1 MVMANNKSVI
11 NLLQEVLIKEGCAPS
26 YNFEE
31 KSTNTID
38 RQFLCNVS
46 CKELNASGIGISK
59 KEAKQ
64 NAAKNMLL
72 LLISKNKTS
81 LLGDTLSLS
90 SVANTGQSFAK
101 VYETSSSYKQSNT
114 VCNYVG
120 KLQEFCQQQ
129 KINPKDILYE
139 LISEEGPRHLRTF
152 TIRVNVGSLHE
163 SGTATC
169 KKLAKQEAAKK
180 LLTCLKSNTA
190 NINTT
195 NLDNSNVAIINAVNL
210 DKVKSNVANTNIL
223 DTNQEVISTK
233 SNIDK
238 KTLANRIQDSDTKV
252 KCVTEKTS
260 LVAELSKKESFNQ
273 KIKEPT
279 QAPSM
284 EVIELMSDEDEKND
298 GKIKSKVCNSNCVNF
313 KCSSGINMKLAPSF
327 ACSFYGVSLEKK
339 KKRMICEECF
349 NTALKH
355 QKQLV
360 KAFVE
365 QKPLLDCN
373 FPDHTM
379 EVEISDSDESDDEKK
394 REPDNNE
401 YIPEDVLSDIQDKL
415 DDTLS
420 YIYKKYNVE
429 QHAKVACESLKKR
442 WQNICA
448 ANDSLN
454 TEIRGVMRTMDK
466 LRNNL
471 YEDFRPQIKMIEELQ
486 ISDAITENAHSFV
499 ATKKVTQVRVP
510 PSSLQDNQLE
520 VLAIEPSSNKQTK
533 VLNLPPTGPLVKR
546 PPEIDDIVYIMK
558 NAVVPWIKAKVQNI
572 FSTNPWA
579 IRVKFLQKK
588 YNSAMKTVSGK
599 HLAITEISKVMIP
612 VGTRVVAIFRD
623 TCSNN
628 YYSGIIAETPKSINK
643 YRYLVFFDDGYAQ
656 YVVHNDIFLVWET
669 SSRVWEDIPNESREF
684 VKKYLESYP
693 ERPMVKLQP
702 GQMVKTEWNGKWW
715 LARVVQVDASLVQ
728 MHFDAD
734 RRTEWIYRGSTRL
747 GPLFIEVLKA
757 NTRQLQQSGSAHTRH
772 RIPATFNKTN
782 LPYVEYTSNVEEDVQ
797 TQNVQAEKTTV
808 ATSVA
813 SSTPSAPQQPR
824 AVAKKSTAKRPNNV
838 DTSTYNSIVETKPS
852 HSIVF
857 YHTQRKYEPKKYVP
871 HKCGPKCI
879 RGIKVSPDD
888 LKRLSPLS
896 IPLLCGWHRQL
907 CKFSKSKKVILYQ
920 TPCGIRLRNMEE
932 LHRYLR
938 TTNSTLSVDLFDF
951 DYWVRAFADFIVE
964 KCFINIKDLS
974 YGVENVPIPCVND
987 LDHTQPD
994 TIRYTTRREPTE
1006 GVNLNLDPAF
1016 LCSCDCEDDCQD
1028 KTKCQCWQLTI
1039 QGATLG
1045 GKVANTAVGYIYKR
1059 LPEPVTTGIYECN
1072 SGCKCSVKTCLN
1084 RVVQH
1089 PLRLKLQVFK
1099 TGPRGWGIRCLNDI
1113 PHGAFICIYAG
1124 RLLTEQGA
1132 NEGGKNYGDEYL
1144 AELDYVEV
1152 VEGFKEGYESDV
1164 LESEMPMSPA
1174 ENDNKKKATGMSDEE
1189 EDNTK
1194 ESANDSDEDFNIDNY
1209 VALNKDIELET
1220 TAESSSIRK
1229 RLRKRKRNEMDNQ
1242 PEMSEENSEDGS
1254 TKGLENIKSFTSE
1267 IQDTINISD
1276 DDDSRNDVRREPSRF
1291 EPSVEPKQIER
1302 STFKSVRDYF
1312 GADEAVYIMDAKTTG
1327 NIGRYLNH
1335 SCDPNVFVQNV
1346 FVDTHDVRFP
1356 WVAFFALQYIKA
1368 GQELTWNYSYDVGS
1382 IPGKVIICK
1391 CGAANCR
1398 GRLL

>member
-1 MVMANNKSVI
+1 
-11 NLLQEVLIKEGCAPS
+11 
-26 YNFEE
+26 
-31 KSTNTID
+31 
-38 RQFLCNVS
+38 
-46 CKELNASGIGISK
+46 
-59 KEAKQ
+59 
-64 NAAKNMLL
+64 
-72 LLISKNKTS
+72 
-81 LLGDTLSLS
+81 
-90 SVANTGQSFAK
+90 
-101 VYETSSSYKQSNT
+101 
-114 VCNYVG
+114 
-120 KLQEFCQQQ
+120 
-129 KINPKDILYE
+129 
-139 LISEEGPRHLRTF
+139 
-152 TIRVNVGSLHE
+152 
-163 SGTATC
+163 
-169 KKLAKQEAAKK
+169 
-180 LLTCLKSNTA
+180 
-190 NINTT
+190 
-195 NLDNSNVAIINAVNL
+195 
-210 DKVKSNVANTNIL
+210 
-223 DTNQEVISTK
+223 
-233 SNIDK
+233 
-238 KTLANRIQDSDTKV
+238 
-252 KCVTEKTS
+252 
-260 LVAELSKKESFNQ
+260 
-273 KIKEPT
+273 
-279 QAPSM
+279 M
-284 EVIELMSDEDEKND
+284 EVIELMSDEEEKNTR
-298 GKIKSKVCNSNCVNF
+298 KAKSKVYNSNCINF
-313 KCSSGINMKLAPSF
+313 KCRSGINMKVAPSF
-327 ACSFYGVSLEKK
+327 ACAFYGVSLEKK
-339 KKRMICEECF
+339 KKRIICKECF
-349 NTALKH
+349 DNALEH

-365 QKPLLDCN
+365 NRSLLDCY

-379 EVEISDSDESDDEKK
+379 EVEISDSDDSEDEKK
-394 REPDNNE
+394 KESDNNE
-401 YIPEDVLSDIQDKL
+401 YIPEDILLDIKSKL

-420 YIYKKYNVE
+420 CIYKKYNME
-429 QHAKVACESLKKR
+429 QHVKVACETLKRR
-442 WQNICA
+442 WRDICA

-454 TEIRGVMRTMDK
+454 TEIREMMRTMDK
-466 LRNNL
+466 LRNNM
-471 YEDFRPQIKMIEELQ
+471 YEDFRPQIKMLEELQ
-486 ISDAITENAHSFV
+486 LNDEITEGAHPLV

-510 PSSLQDNQLE
+510 PSSLLQDSQLE
-520 VLAIEPSSNKQTK
+520 VLAIEPSGTK
-533 VLNLPPTGPLVKR
+533 EMIAPKLPPTGPLVKR
-546 PPEIDDIVYIMK
+546 APEIDDIVYIMK
-558 NAVVPWIKAKVQNI
+558 TPVMPWIKAKVLNI
-572 FSTNPWA
+572 VSNPWSV
-579 IRVKFLQKK
+579 RVRLIQKR
-588 YNSAMKTVSGK
+588 YNSAVKTVPGK
-599 HLAITEISKVMIP
+599 LIAITEVSQVMIP
-612 VGTRVVAIFRD
+612 VGTRVVAIFHD
-623 TCSNN
+623 DVSNN

-656 YVVHNDIFLVWET
+656 YVVHNDILLVLDT
-669 SSRVWEDIPNESREF
+669 SPRIWEDIPSESREF

-702 GQMVKTEWNGKWW
+702 GQMVKTEWKGKWW

-734 RRTEWIYRGSTRL
+734 KRTEWIYRGSTRL
-747 GPLFIEVLKA
+747 GPLYLEVLKA
-757 NTRQLQQSGSAHTRH
+757 NARQQLQQSGNAHTRH
-772 RIPATFNKTN
+772 RIPATSNKNN
-782 LPYVEYTSNVEEDVQ
+782 LPYVEYTSNVEEDV
-797 TQNVQAEKTTV
+797 TQNVQAEKATV
-808 ATSVA
+808 ATSVTA
-813 SSTPSAPQQPR
+813 STPSTAPQQPR
-824 AVAKKSTAKRPNNV
+824 AVAKKSTARRQTSV
-838 DTSTYNSIVETKPS
+838 DTITTYNSTVETKPS

-857 YHTQRKYEPKKYVP
+857 YHTQRKYEPKKYVL
-871 HKCGPKCI
+871 HKCGSKCI
-879 RGIKVSPDD
+879 KGIKVSHDD
-888 LKRLSPLS
+888 LKGLSPLS

-907 CKFSKSKKVILYQ
+907 CKFSKGKKVILYQ
-920 TPCGIRLRNMEE
+920 TPCGVRLRNVEE

-938 TTNSTLSVDLFDF
+938 MTNSTLSVDLFDF
-951 DYWVRAFADFIVE
+951 DYWVRAFADFVVE

-1006 GVNLNLDPAF
+1006 GVHLNLDPAF

-1028 KTKCQCWQLTI
+1028 KEKCQCWQLTI
-1039 QGATLG
+1039 KGATLG
-1045 GKVANTAVGYIYKR
+1045 GKMPNTAVGYMYKR

-1164 LESEMPMSPA
+1164 LEPEMPTSPT
-1174 ENDNKKKATGMSDEE
+1174 EKDNKKKTTDVSDE

-1194 ESANDSDEDFNIDNY
+1194 ESTNGSDEDFNIDNY
-1209 VALNKDIELET
+1209 VASCNKDLLET

-1229 RLRKRKRNEMDNQ
+1229 RLRKRKRDEIDNQ
-1242 PEMSEENSEDGS
+1242 PDISEENSEDGS
-1254 TKGLENIKSFTSE
+1254 ITRDLENTTKVSMNE
-1267 IQDTINISD
+1267 NQDTINISD

-1312 GADEAVYIMDAKTTG
+1312 GEDEAVYIMDAKTTG

>member
-1 MVMANNKSVI
+1 MA
-11 NLLQEVLIKEGCAPS
+11 Q
-26 YNFEE
+26 
-31 KSTNTID
+31 
-38 RQFLCNVS
+38 
-46 CKELNASGIGISK
+46 
-59 KEAKQ
+59 
-64 NAAKNMLL
+64 
-72 LLISKNKTS
+72 
-81 LLGDTLSLS
+81 
-90 SVANTGQSFAK
+90 
-101 VYETSSSYKQSNT
+101 
-114 VCNYVG
+114 
-120 KLQEFCQQQ
+120 
-129 KINPKDILYE
+129 
-139 LISEEGPRHLRTF
+139 
-152 TIRVNVGSLHE
+152 
-163 SGTATC
+163 
-169 KKLAKQEAAKK
+169 
-180 LLTCLKSNTA
+180 
-190 NINTT
+190 
-195 NLDNSNVAIINAVNL
+195 
-210 DKVKSNVANTNIL
+210 
-223 DTNQEVISTK
+223 
-233 SNIDK
+233 
-238 KTLANRIQDSDTKV
+238 
-252 KCVTEKTS
+252 
-260 LVAELSKKESFNQ
+260 
-273 KIKEPT
+273 
-279 QAPSM
+279 SM
-284 EVIELMSDEDEKND
+284 EIIELMSDEEETVK
-298 GKIKSKVCNSNCVNF
+298 KTKSKVCNSNCVNF
-313 KCSSGINMKLAPSF
+313 KCSSGVDMRLAPSF
-327 ACSFYGVSLEKK
+327 ACAFYGVSLEKK
-339 KKRMICEECF
+339 KKKRVICKECF
-349 NTALKH
+349 DAALKH
-355 QKQLV
+355 QRQLV
-360 KAFVE
+360 TAFT
-365 QKPLLDCN
+365 QNKSLLDCH

-394 REPDNNE
+394 KEPDSNE
-401 YIPEDVLSDIQDKL
+401 YIPEDVILDIKDKL

-420 YIYKKYNVE
+420 YLFKKYNVH
-429 QHAKVACESLKKR
+429 QHTKVACETLSKR
-442 WQNICA
+442 WRNICA

-454 TEIRGVMRTMDK
+454 TEIREVMCNMDK

-471 YEDFRPQIKMIEELQ
+471 YDDFRPPIEMLEELQ
-486 ISDAITENAHSFV
+486 INDGVIGNALV
-499 ATKKVTQVRVP
+499 ATKKVTQMRVP
-510 PSSLQDNQLE
+510 LSSVQQENQLE
-520 VLAIEPSSNKQTK
+520 VLAIEPSGTK
-533 VLNLPPTGPLVKR
+533 STRIPNLPPTGPLVKR
-546 PPEIDDIVYIMK
+546 SPHADDIVYVMK
-558 NAVVPWIKAKVQNI
+558 TPFMPWIKAKVQSI
-572 FSTNPWA
+572 VSSNPWA
-579 IRVKFLQKK
+579 VRVKLIQKK
-588 YNSAMKTVSGK
+588 YNAAIKTLSGK
-599 HLAITEISKVMIP
+599 LIALAEQSKVLIP
-612 VGTRVVAIFRD
+612 VGTRVVAIFHD
-623 TCSNN
+623 VTSSN

-656 YVVHNDIFLVWET
+656 YVTHNDIFLVLET
-669 SSRVWEDIPNESREF
+669 SSRIWEDIPIESREF

-702 GQMVKTEWNGKWW
+702 GQMVKTEWKGKWW
-715 LARVVQVDASLVQ
+715 LARVVLVDASLVQ

-734 RRTEWIYRGSTRL
+734 GRTEWIYRGSTRL
-747 GPLFIEVLKA
+747 GPLYIEVMKA
-757 NTRQLQQSGSAHTRH
+757 NARQLQQSGNVHTRH
-772 RIPATFNKTN
+772 RIPATSNKSN
-782 LPYVEYTSNVEEDVQ
+782 LPYVEYTSNVEEDVVM
-797 TQNVQAEKTTV
+797 QNTVQVSEKATV
-808 ATSVA
+808 ATSA
-813 SSTPSAPQQPR
+813 SSTPSTTAQQPR
-824 AVAKKSTAKRPNNV
+824 AVARKSTARRQNNV
-838 DTSTYNSIVETKPS
+838 DSTTYNSTVETKPS

-857 YHTQRKYEPKKYVP
+857 YHTQREYEPKKYVV

-879 RGIKVSPDD
+879 KGIKVSQDD
-888 LKRLSPLS
+888 LKGLSPLS
-896 IPLLCGWHRQL
+896 VPLLCGWHRQL
-907 CKFSKSKKVILYQ
+907 CKFSKGKKVILYQ
-920 TPCGIRLRNMEE
+920 TPCGVRLRSMEE

-938 TTNSTLSVDLFDF
+938 VTNSTLSVDLFDF
-951 DYWVRAFADFIVE
+951 DYWVRAVADFVVE

-1045 GKVANTAVGYIYKR
+1045 GKMPNTAVGYIYKR

-1174 ENDNKKKATGMSDEE
+1174 EVTAKKKVASVSDEDE
-1189 EDNTK
+1189 ENTK
-1194 ESANDSDEDFNIDNY
+1194 ETVNDSDEDFNIDSY
-1209 VALNKDIELET
+1209 VACNKDLELET

-1229 RLRKRKRNEMDNQ
+1229 RLRKRKREEMDNQ
-1242 PEMSEENSEDGS
+1242 PDVSEDNSEDESVTRGS
-1254 TKGLENIKSFTSE
+1254 ENTKSSSENRITD
-1267 IQDTINISD
+1267 QDTINISD
-1276 DDDSRNDVRREPSRF
+1276 DEDSRNDVRREPSRF

-1312 GADEAVYIMDAKTTG
+1312 GEDEAVYIMDAKTTG

>member
-1 MVMANNKSVI
+1 
-11 NLLQEVLIKEGCAPS
+11 
-26 YNFEE
+26 
-31 KSTNTID
+31 
-38 RQFLCNVS
+38 
-46 CKELNASGIGISK
+46 ELF
-59 KEAKQ
+59 
-64 NAAKNMLL
+64 
-72 LLISKNKTS
+72 NKTIIWKM
-81 LLGDTLSLS
+81 
-90 SVANTGQSFAK
+90 AQAQS
-101 VYETSSSYKQSNT
+101 
-114 VCNYVG
+114 
-120 KLQEFCQQQ
+120 
-129 KINPKDILYE
+129 
-139 LISEEGPRHLRTF
+139 
-152 TIRVNVGSLHE
+152 
-163 SGTATC
+163 
-169 KKLAKQEAAKK
+169 
-180 LLTCLKSNTA
+180 
-190 NINTT
+190 
-195 NLDNSNVAIINAVNL
+195 
-210 DKVKSNVANTNIL
+210 
-223 DTNQEVISTK
+223 
-233 SNIDK
+233 
-238 KTLANRIQDSDTKV
+238 
-252 KCVTEKTS
+252 
-260 LVAELSKKESFNQ
+260 AE
-273 KIKEPT
+273 I
-279 QAPSM
+279 
-284 EVIELMSDEDEKND
+284 IELMSDEDEK
-298 GKIKSKVCNSNCVNF
+298 KTRKTKSKGYNSNCVNF
-313 KCSSGINMKLAPSF
+313 KCRSGINMKVAPSF
-327 ACSFYGVSLEKK
+327 ACAFYGVSLEKK
-339 KKRMICEECF
+339 KKRIICKECF
-349 NTALKH
+349 DAALQH

-360 KAFVE
+360 QAFVE
-365 QKPLLDCN
+365 NKSLLDCY

-379 EVEISDSDESDDEKK
+379 EVEISDSDDSDDEKK
-394 REPDNNE
+394 KELEKDNNE
-401 YIPEDVLSDIQDKL
+401 YIPEDVLLDIKDKL
-415 DDTLS
+415 NDTLS
-420 YIYKKYNVE
+420 HIYKKYNVE
-429 QHAKVACESLKKR
+429 QHAKVACETLKQR
-442 WQNICA
+442 WRDICA

-454 TEIRGVMRTMDK
+454 TEIREIMRTVDK

-471 YEDFRPQIKMIEELQ
+471 YEDFRPQIKMLEELQ
-486 ISDAITENAHSFV
+486 INDEITETAHPLV

-510 PSSLQDNQLE
+510 PSSLLQDNQLE
-520 VLAIEPSSNKQTK
+520 VLAIEPSCTK
-533 VLNLPPTGPLVKR
+533 EIIIPNLPPTGPLLKR
-546 PPEIDDIVYIMK
+546 SPEIDDIVYVMK
-558 NAVVPWIKAKVQNI
+558 SPVMPWIKAKVLNI
-572 FSTNPWA
+572 VSNPWN
-579 IRVKFLQKK
+579 IRVRLIQKK
-588 YNSAMKTVSGK
+588 YNAAIKTVSGK
-599 HLAITEISKVMIP
+599 LLATTELSKVMIP
-612 VGTRVVAIFRD
+612 VGTRVVAIFHD
-623 TCSNN
+623 VVSNN

-656 YVVHNDIFLVWET
+656 YVVHNDILLVWET
-669 SSRVWEDIPNESREF
+669 SPRIWEDIPSESREF

-702 GQMVKTEWNGKWW
+702 GQIVKTEWNGKWW

-734 RRTEWIYRGSTRL
+734 KRTEWIYRGSTRL
-747 GPLFIEVLKA
+747 GPLFLEVRKA
-757 NTRQLQQSGSAHTRH
+757 NARQQLQQSGNVHTRH
-772 RIPATFNKTN
+772 RIPAPSNKNN
-782 LPYVEYTSNVEEDVQ
+782 LPYVEYTSNVEEDV
-797 TQNVQAEKTTV
+797 TQHLQAEKTTV

-813 SSTPSAPQQPR
+813 STTPSTALQQPR
-824 AVAKKSTAKRPNNV
+824 AVAKKSTAKRQNNV
-838 DTSTYNSIVETKPS
+838 DTTTYNSTVETKPS

-857 YHTQRKYEPKKYVP
+857 YHTQRKYEPKKYVT
-871 HKCGPKCI
+871 HKCGPRCI
-879 RGIKVSPDD
+879 KGIKVSHDD
-888 LKRLSPLS
+888 LKGLSPLS

-907 CKFSKSKKVILYQ
+907 CKFSKGKKVILYQ
-920 TPCGIRLRNMEE
+920 TPCGVRLRNMEE

-938 TTNSTLSVDLFDF
+938 ITNSTLSVDLFDF
-951 DYWVRAFADFIVE
+951 DYWVRAFADFVVE

-1006 GVNLNLDPAF
+1006 GVYLNLDPAF

-1028 KTKCQCWQLTI
+1028 KEKCQCWQLTI

-1045 GKVANTAVGYIYKR
+1045 GKMPNSAVGYIYKR

-1164 LESEMPMSPA
+1164 LEPEILMSPT
-1174 ENDNKKKATGMSDEE
+1174 EDDNKKKATDVSDEE

-1194 ESANDSDEDFNIDNY
+1194 ESTNDSDEDFNIDSY
-1209 VALNKDIELET
+1209 VASCNNDLLET

-1229 RLRKRKRNEMDNQ
+1229 RLRKRKRHEIDNQ
-1242 PEMSEENSEDGS
+1242 PDVSEENSDDES
-1254 TKGLENIKSFTSE
+1254 ITRGLENTAKSSTNE
-1267 IQDTINISD
+1267 NQDTINISD

-1291 EPSVEPKQIER
+1291 EPNLEPNQIER
-1302 STFKSVRDYF
+1302 PTFKSVRDYF
-1312 GADEAVYIMDAKTTG
+1312 GEDEAVYIMDAKTTG

>member
-1 MVMANNKSVI
+1 MANTKSPI
-11 NLLQEVLIKEGCAPS
+11 NLLQELLIKEGCTPI
-26 YNFEE
+26 YNFME
-31 KSTNTID
+31 TRMDMVN
-38 RQFLCNVS
+38 RQFICIVS
-46 CKELNASGIGISK
+46 CKGLNESGTGISK

-72 LLISKNKTS
+72 LLAKNNKISLS
-81 LLGDTLSLS
+81 GDTLPLPSAANIEQS
-90 SVANTGQSFAK
+90 SAKDNTLPLC
-101 VYETSSSYKQSNT
+101 KQST
-114 VCNYVG
+114 TACNYVG
-120 KLQEFCQQQ
+120 MLQEFCQQH
-129 KINPKDILYE
+129 KIDPKDILYE
-139 LISEEGPRHLRTF
+139 VISEEGPTHLRTY
-152 TIRVNVGSLHE
+152 TISVSVGSLRE
-163 SGTATC
+163 SGTAQG
-169 KKLAKQEAAKK
+169 KKSAKQEAARR
-180 LLTCLKSNTA
+180 LLVCLKTNAANLNTVDSNT
-190 NINTT
+190 
-195 NLDNSNVAIINAVNL
+195 NLNNSNIANLNAVDLNS
-210 DKVKSNVANTNIL
+210 VKSNVANTNI
-223 DTNQEVISTK
+223 DTDNTDNKQILENDT
-233 SNIDK
+233 
-238 KTLANRIQDSDTKV
+238 QDSNTGILKDV
-252 KCVTEKTS
+252 KNSEKSLIMTE
-260 LVAELSKKESFNQ
+260 KESFSK
-273 KIKEPT
+273 KISTEMA
-279 QAPSM
+279 QASSM
-284 EVIELMSDEDEKND
+284 EVIELMSDEDEKSSR
-298 GKIKSKVCNSNCVNF
+298 KAKSKVYNSNCVNF
-313 KCSSGINMKLAPSF
+313 KCTSGINMKVAPSF
-327 ACSFYGVSLEKK
+327 ACAFYGVSLEKK
-339 KKRMICEECF
+339 KKRIICQECF
-349 NTALKH
+349 DAALEH
-355 QKQLV
+355 QKELV

-365 QKPLLDCN
+365 NKSIIDCN

-379 EVEISDSDESDDEKK
+379 EVEISDSDDSDEEKK
-394 REPDNNE
+394 KEPDNNE
-401 YIPEDVLSDIQDKL
+401 YIPEDVLLDIKDKL
-415 DDTLS
+415 DGTMS

-429 QHAKVACESLKKR
+429 QHAKVACENLKKR
-442 WQNICA
+442 WRNICA

-454 TEIRGVMRTMDK
+454 TEIREIMRTMDK
-466 LRNNL
+466 MRNDL
-471 YEDFRPQIKMIEELQ
+471 YEDFRPQIKMLEELQ
-486 ISDAITENAHSFV
+486 INDTITENVHSLV

-510 PSSLQDNQLE
+510 PSSLLQDNQLE
-520 VLAIEPSSNKQTK
+520 VLAIEPSNSKETIVHN
-533 VLNLPPTGPLVKR
+533 VPPTGPLIKR
-546 PPEIDDIVYIMK
+546 SPEVDDIVYVMK
-558 NAVVPWIKAKVQNI
+558 NPVVPWIKAKIQNI
-572 FSTNPWA
+572 ISSNPWSV
-579 IRVKFLQKK
+579 RVKLLQKR
-588 YNSAMKTVSGK
+588 YNSATKNVSGK
-599 HLAITEISKVMIP
+599 QLAITNLSKVMIP
-612 VGTRVVAIFRD
+612 VGTRVIAIFHD
-623 TCSNN
+623 VVSNN

-656 YVVHNDIFLVWET
+656 YVIHNDIFLVWET
-669 SSRVWEDIPNESREF
+669 SPRIWEDIPSESREF

-747 GPLFIEVLKA
+747 GPLYIEVLKA

-772 RIPATFNKTN
+772 RIPATFNKNN

-797 TQNVQAEKTTV
+797 AQNVQTEKTSV
-808 ATSVA
+808 ATSVT
-813 SSTPSAPQQPR
+813 SSTPSTAPQQSR
-824 AVAKKSTAKRPNNV
+824 AVAKKSTAKRHNNV
-838 DTSTYNSIVETKPS
+838 DISSTYNSTVETKPS

-857 YHTQRKYEPKKYVP
+857 YHTQRKYEPKKYVL

-879 RGIKVSPDD
+879 KSIKVSPDD
-888 LKRLSPLS
+888 LKGLSPLS

-907 CKFSKSKKVILYQ
+907 CKFSKGKKVILYQ

-938 TTNSTLSVDLFDF
+938 ITNSTLSVDLFDF
-951 DYWVRAFADFIVE
+951 DYWVRAFADFVVE

-974 YGVENVPIPCVND
+974 YGVENIPIPCVND

-1045 GKVANTAVGYIYKR
+1045 GKVPNTAVGYIYKR

-1089 PLRLKLQVFK
+1089 PLGLRLQVFK

-1164 LESEMPMSPA
+1164 LESEMPVSPA
-1174 ENDNKKKATGMSDEE
+1174 EDNKKKEITGVSDEE

-1194 ESANDSDEDFNIDNY
+1194 ESTNDSDEDFNIDKY
-1209 VALNKDIELET
+1209 VALNKDLELET

-1229 RLRKRKRNEMDNQ
+1229 RLRKRKRNEIDNQ
-1242 PEMSEENSEDGS
+1242 PDMSEENSEDGS
-1254 TKGLENIKSFTSE
+1254 TRGLENTSKSNE
-1267 IQDTINISD
+1267 ILDTINISD
-1276 DDDSRNDVRREPSRF
+1276 DDDSRNDMRREPSRF

-1302 STFKSVRDYF
+1302 SKFKSARDYF
-1312 GADEAVYIMDAKTTG
+1312 GEDEAVYVMDAKTTG

>member
-1 MVMANNKSVI
+1 MA
-11 NLLQEVLIKEGCAPS
+11 
-26 YNFEE
+26 
-31 KSTNTID
+31 
-38 RQFLCNVS
+38 
-46 CKELNASGIGISK
+46 
-59 KEAKQ
+59 
-64 NAAKNMLL
+64 
-72 LLISKNKTS
+72 
-81 LLGDTLSLS
+81 
-90 SVANTGQSFAK
+90 
-101 VYETSSSYKQSNT
+101 
-114 VCNYVG
+114 
-120 KLQEFCQQQ
+120 
-129 KINPKDILYE
+129 
-139 LISEEGPRHLRTF
+139 
-152 TIRVNVGSLHE
+152 
-163 SGTATC
+163 
-169 KKLAKQEAAKK
+169 
-180 LLTCLKSNTA
+180 
-190 NINTT
+190 
-195 NLDNSNVAIINAVNL
+195 
-210 DKVKSNVANTNIL
+210 
-223 DTNQEVISTK
+223 
-233 SNIDK
+233 
-238 KTLANRIQDSDTKV
+238 
-252 KCVTEKTS
+252 
-260 LVAELSKKESFNQ
+260 
-273 KIKEPT
+273 
-279 QAPSM
+279 QAQSM
-284 EVIELMSDEDEKND
+284 EIIELMSDEDEDLQSTK
-298 GKIKSKVCNSNCVNF
+298 KTKSKGCNSNCVNF
-313 KCSSGINMKLAPSF
+313 KCRSGVNMKAAPSF
-327 ACSFYGVSLEKK
+327 ACAFYGVSLEKK
-339 KKRMICEECF
+339 KNRIICKECF
-349 NTALKH
+349 DVALQH
-355 QKQLV
+355 QRHLV

-365 QKPLLDCN
+365 NKSLLDCD

-379 EVEISDSDESDDEKK
+379 EVEISDSDDSDDEKK
-394 REPDNNE
+394 KEPDSNE
-401 YIPEDVLSDIQDKL
+401 YIPDDVLLDIKDKL

-442 WQNICA
+442 WQDICA

-454 TEIRGVMRTMDK
+454 TEIREVMCTMDK

-471 YEDFRPQIKMIEELQ
+471 YEDFRPQIKMLEELQ
-486 ISDAITENAHSFV
+486 INDEITETAHPFV

-510 PSSLQDNQLE
+510 PSSSLQDNQLE
-520 VLAIEPSSNKQTK
+520 VLAIEPSSSKQIIAPK
-533 VLNLPPTGPLVKR
+533 LPPPGPVVKR
-546 PPEIDDIVYIMK
+546 SPEVDDIVYIMK
-558 NAVVPWIKAKVQNI
+558 SPVMPWLKGKIQSIV
-572 FSTNPWA
+572 STSPWGF
-579 IRVKFLQKK
+579 RVKLIQKK
-588 YNSAMKTVSGK
+588 YNGAIKSIPGK
-599 HLAITEISKVMIP
+599 LIALTELSKVMIP

-623 TCSNN
+623 DISNN

-656 YVVHNDIFLVWET
+656 YVIHTDIYLVWET
-669 SSRVWEDIPNESREF
+669 SPRIWEDVPSESREF

-702 GQMVKTEWNGKWW
+702 GQMVKTEWKGKWW
-715 LARVVQVDASLVQ
+715 IAKVIQVDASLVQ
-728 MHFDAD
+728 MHFSAD
-734 RRTEWIYRGSTRL
+734 NRTEWIYRGSTRL
-747 GPLFIEVLKA
+747 GPLYIEVLKA
-757 NTRQLQQSGSAHTRH
+757 NARQQLQQSGNAHTRH
-772 RIPATFNKTN
+772 RIPATSNKNN
-782 LPYVEYTSNVEEDVQ
+782 LPYVEYTSNVEEDV
-797 TQNVQAEKTTV
+797 TPSVQAEKTTV
-808 ATSVA
+808 PTSVA
-813 SSTPSAPQQPR
+813 SSTPSIAPQQSR
-824 AVAKKSTAKRPNNV
+824 AVAKKSTAKRHNV
-838 DTSTYNSIVETKPS
+838 DTTTIPTYNNSTVETKPS

-857 YHTQRKYEPKKYVP
+857 YNTQRKYEPKKYVS

-879 RGIKVSPDD
+879 KSIKVSHED
-888 LKRLSPLS
+888 LKGLSPLS

-907 CKFSKSKKVILYQ
+907 CKFSKGKKVILYQ
-920 TPCGIRLRNMEE
+920 TPCGVRLRNMEE
-932 LHRYLR
+932 LHRYLL

-951 DYWVRAFADFIVE
+951 DYWVRAFADFVVE

-974 YGVENVPIPCVND
+974 YGEENVPIPCVND

-1028 KTKCQCWQLTI
+1028 KSKCQCWQLTI

-1045 GKVANTAVGYIYKR
+1045 GKMPNTAVGYIYKR

-1089 PLRLKLQVFK
+1089 PLKLKLQVFK

-1164 LESEMPMSPA
+1164 LEPEMSASSA
-1174 ENDNKKKATGMSDEE
+1174 EEDNKKKTTSVSDEE
-1189 EDNTK
+1189 EETTK
-1194 ESANDSDEDFNIDNY
+1194 ESTNGSDEDFNIDNY
-1209 VALNKDIELET
+1209 VADSKDLLET
-1220 TAESSSIRK
+1220 TAESSSISFITRK
-1229 RLRKRKRNEMDNQ
+1229 RLRKRKREDMDQ
-1242 PEMSEENSEDGS
+1242 PDISEENSEDGS
-1254 TKGLENIKSFTSE
+1254 VTKNLENATKSVTE
-1267 IQDTINISD
+1267 ILDTINISD
-1276 DDDSRNDVRREPSRF
+1276 DDDSRNVDIRREPSRF

-1312 GADEAVYIMDAKTTG
+1312 GEDEAVYIMDAKTTG